1 MEENQNVIMTQGVDG
16 QPAAKEQ
23 KKMEQQHAENRNAS
37 KNSTAL
43 KEYKGIVI
51 ALIAGLCA
59 VLCVAIFSG
68 SLVSYKKTSGSG
80 GITATGSANCD
91 FEADLIVWRGSFSAY
106 GRTSQDAYKSIN
118 KDSKV
123 IKKYLLDNGVTQ
135 DEMVF
140 SSVTINQRW
149 ENEYNYNGDKIGEY
163 LDGYDLYQ
171 DICITSNDVDKIEGI
186 SRDIS
191 ELIESNVEFI
201 SYEPEYYYT
210 KLDELKLQLIEEA
223 TTNAKARIDLISEGS
238 GAGIGKLLNANLGV
252 FQITAQNSNTE
263 YSYGGAFDT
272 SSRYKTASITVKL
285 NYATE

>member
-1 MEENQNVIMTQGVDG
+1 M
-16 QPAAKEQ
+16 
-23 KKMEQQHAENRNAS
+23 
-37 KNSTAL
+37 

-51 ALIAGLCA
+51 AIIAGVCA

-106 GRTSQDAYKSIN
+106 GMTSQNAYKTIN
-118 KDSKV
+118 QDSKV
-123 IKKYLLDNGVTQ
+123 IKKYLLDSGVTE
-135 DEMVF
+135 DEIVF
-140 SSVTINQRW
+140 SSVTISQRW
-149 ENEYNYNGDKIGEY
+149 ENEYNANGDIVGEY
-163 LDGYDLYQ
+163 LNGYDLYQ
-171 DICITSNDVDKIEGI
+171 NICVTSNDVDKIEAV

-191 ELIESNVEFI
+191 ELIESNVEFV

-223 TTNAKARIDLISEGS
+223 TENAKARIDLLSEGT
-238 GAGIGKLLNANLGV
+238 GAKTGKLLNANLGV

-263 YSYGGAFDT
+263 YSYGGSFDT